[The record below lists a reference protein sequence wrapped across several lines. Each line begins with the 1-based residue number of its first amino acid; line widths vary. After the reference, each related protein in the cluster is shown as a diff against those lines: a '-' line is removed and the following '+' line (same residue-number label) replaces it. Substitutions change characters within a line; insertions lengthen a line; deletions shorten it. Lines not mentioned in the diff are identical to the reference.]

1 MWNDHRMYSSSI
13 PVPIGSQIGGL
24 VEPMNQSC
32 LLHADQ
38 RQKNQRRSAQAK
50 KSRILYSRR
59 RVYSPIV

>member
-13 PVPIGSQIGGL
+13 PVPIGPQIGGL
-24 VEPMNQSC
+24 VEPMNDSC
-32 LLHADQ
+32 LFHANQ